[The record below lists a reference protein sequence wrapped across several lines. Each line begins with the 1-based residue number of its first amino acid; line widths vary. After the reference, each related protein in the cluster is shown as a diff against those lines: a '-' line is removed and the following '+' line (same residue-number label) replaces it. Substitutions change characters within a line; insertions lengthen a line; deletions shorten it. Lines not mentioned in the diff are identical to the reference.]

1 VLPIIGL
8 DFVAKNVAQTCSEAP
23 KLEYISFDEDRGS
36 LGWKS
41 SKSAAKRSEMLTVQK
56 SQLVPYFPLLFGAL
70 VMFSSAA
77 FVFMA

>member
-1 VLPIIGL
+1 
-8 DFVAKNVAQTCSEAP
+8 
-23 KLEYISFDEDRGS
+23 
-36 LGWKS
+36 
-41 SKSAAKRSEMLTVQK
+41 MLTAQE